1 VKKLKLD
8 KDGSICIFGGT
19 GNIGRYLISELQS
32 NGYKNIQIFTNNKN
46 LNLREN
52 NYNGINL
59 FYGSY
64 NDENDINKFL
74 VSGSVVINLL
84 YINNDKNLIFAKNLS
99 AAILDKKI
107 RKLIHLSSSDII
119 GRSNQAIIDET
130 SDLLPFTK
138 YAKNKLEIES
148 IFKKDLKPEQYVIL
162 RCNSVMGGGTAGLK
176 KLINQILKKNKLKNF
191 IYSCFHNK
199 RPLHLIHVFNVVSAI
214 IFFINNNNKNSIYY
228 LSQDHE
234 FDINYLNLQ
243 YEIAKL
249 TKTSLFPK
257 KLVIDMRNLLKIGL
271 LILGKNSL
279 ANDRLIL
286 GKSIR
291 ENGFDYPIKFFDSLI
306 DVINEP
312 NK

>member
-1 VKKLKLD
+1 MKKLKLD

-249 TKTSLFPK
+249 TKTPLFPK